1 MSGFRRY
8 TALMDTVTLSALL
21 LVSALI
27 VGGVAG
33 AWLAGRAAKR
43 RLAESQALAALQAEA
58 AQAGPAE
65 KIRGLEVQ
73 LAELRSQY
81 LQVQEAARELV
92 RVDGEKAVRIGELQT
107 RLTDAA
113 RTQAETEARF
123 RSFIED
129 TEKRFTATFES
140 LAGKIL
146 EEKTTRFT
154 ETNHRKLNE
163 LLEPF
168 RERLKDFQNRIE
180 ATHLTEVTERRSLK
194 DELKRL
200 MDLNQQVSQD
210 AQNLT
215 TALKGDAKTQ
225 GTWGEFI
232 LERAL
237 EDSGLVKG
245 REYDVQDSRQNEA
258 GDRQQPDV
266 VIRLPEERRI
276 VVDSKVSL
284 VGFERYA
291 SAENDADRAAAL
303 RDHLLSV
310 RTHIKTLSE
319 KNYPALYGFE
329 SLDFTLL
336 FIPVEPAFLLAVQS
350 DRELYAVAWKKNIV
364 LVSPTTLLAT
374 LRVVESVW
382 RIERQNRNVMRI
394 AEQAGRMHDAFV
406 AFVGDLDKVNRNMHT
421 AGKSLDDAIRK
432 LHNGRGNLVKRA
444 LDIKALGA
452 KAGKA
457 LPASLVELA
466 DDVDD
471 ELTGL
476 ADGGATGA
484 PDDGAADQREGQ
496 REGQPEDLSDA

>member
-1 MSGFRRY
+1 
-8 TALMDTVTLSALL
+8 MDTVTLNTLL
-21 LVSALI
+21 LVP
-27 VGGVAG
+27 VFVAG
-33 AWLAGRAAKR
+33 GLLAAWFVNRSAKR
-43 RLAESQALAALQAEA
+43 RLEEVQALAA
-58 AQAGPAE
+58 AQAVAARAGPEE
-65 KIRGLEVQ
+65 KIRGLEAQ
-73 LAELRSQY
+73 LAELRSQHA
-81 LQVQEAARELV
+81 QVLETARELGQA
-92 RVDGEKAVRIGELQT
+92 DSGKAVRIGELQT

-113 RTQAETEARF
+113 RAQAENETRLKVLVE
-123 RSFIED
+123 E
-129 TEKRFTATFES
+129 TEKRFTAAFEA
-140 LAGKIL
+140 LAGRIL
-146 EEKTTRFT
+146 DEKTTKFT
-154 ETNHRKLNE
+154 ETNHSKLNE

-168 RERLKDFQNRIE
+168 RERLKDFQKKIE
-180 ATHLTEVTERRSLK
+180 DTHLTEVTERRSLK

-210 AQNLT
+210 TRNLT
-215 TALKGDAKTQ
+215 TALKGEAKTQ

-232 LERAL
+232 LERVL
-237 EDSGLVKG
+237 ELSGLVKG
-245 REYDVQDSRQNEA
+245 REYEVQDSRQNEA

-291 SAENDADRAAAL
+291 SAENDADRVAAM

-336 FIPVEPAFLLAVQS
+336 FIPVEPAFLVAVQA
-350 DRELYAVAWKKNIV
+350 DQDLYATAWKKNIV

-406 AFVGDLDKVNRNMHT
+406 AFIAELEKVSRNMQT
-421 AGKSLDDAIRK
+421 ASTSLDIAIRK
-432 LHNGRGNLVKRA
+432 LHTGRGNLVKRA
-444 LDIKALGA
+444 LDIKGLGA
-452 KAGKA
+452 KASKV
-457 LPASLVELA
+457 LPADLVERVDDADEELPDTDA
-466 DDVDD
+466 GFDDV
-471 ELTGL
+471 
-476 ADGGATGA
+476 
-484 PDDGAADQREGQ
+484 PDDL
-496 REGQPEDLSDA
+496 PEDLSDA